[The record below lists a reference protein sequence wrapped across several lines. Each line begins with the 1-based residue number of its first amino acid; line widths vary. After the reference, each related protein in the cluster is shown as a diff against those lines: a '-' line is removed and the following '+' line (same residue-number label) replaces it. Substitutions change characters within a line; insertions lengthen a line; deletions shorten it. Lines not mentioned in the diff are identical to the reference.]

1 MSLRSFC
8 LHMSASPARPQTS
21 PFLALP
27 VYWLTLVNVD
37 DPGQMI
43 KTNEITEYAIMYA
56 FTPESFPAPHRG
68 TGSGTAAALLRLGG
82 LIASLISS
90 QTGFTSAPI
99 YASAAL
105 WVAVGVFCL
114 GLPFET
120 HGHDAL

>member
-1 MSLRSFC
+1 M
-8 LHMSASPARPQTS
+8 
-21 PFLALP
+21 
-27 VYWLTLVNVD
+27 
-37 DPGQMI
+37 
-43 KTNEITEYAIMYA
+43 KTNEILEYAIMYA

-105 WVAVGVFCL
+105 WVAVGLFCL